1 MAITSAKF
9 LGRSSSS
16 NTLSATSVENLSVV
30 ASKLIDVDTLLKGS
44 LLLDEMRA
52 KNKRKADQQKKRDE
66 KESAREKL
74 GKMGKG
80 IKDKAVSA
88 TAGMRDWLNRL
99 VMGALLILLLNWHQ
113 F

>member
-66 KESAREKL
+66 KEKSLRK
-74 GKMGKG
+74 KK
-80 IKDKAVSA
+80 
-88 TAGMRDWLNRL
+88 
-99 VMGALLILLLNWHQ
+99 
-113 F
+113 